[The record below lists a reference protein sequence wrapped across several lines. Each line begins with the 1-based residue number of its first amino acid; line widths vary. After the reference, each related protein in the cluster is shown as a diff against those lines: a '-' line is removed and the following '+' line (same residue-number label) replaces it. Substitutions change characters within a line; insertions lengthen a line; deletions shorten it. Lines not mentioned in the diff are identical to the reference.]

1 VVESLAPGRLRLGI
15 GTSHRPTIEG
25 SLGIPMGK
33 PLAQLREYHAI
44 LRALLENGT
53 VDAHGTYFNVTIALQ
68 QGTVPPRTDLPISA
82 LGMNAFRLAG
92 EIADGAISWVAPVP
106 YLVDT
111 GLPALA
117 EGAANGNRPAPPL
130 IAHVPVAVTTDRD
143 AALQATAQAFGSY
156 GALPF
161 YANMFAAA
169 GFPVGAGNRTSPAA
183 IDALAVSG
191 AADAIRARLEAI
203 QAEGIGEVLVSHV
216 VVNDEDTERSE
227 LMRILA
233 GN

>member
-1 VVESLAPGRLRLGI
+1 
-15 GTSHRPTIEG
+15 
-25 SLGIPMGK
+25 
-33 PLAQLREYHAI
+33 
-44 LRALLENGT
+44 
-53 VDAHGTYFNVTIALQ
+53 
-68 QGTVPPRTDLPISA
+68 
-82 LGMNAFRLAG
+82 MNAFRLAG